1 MLFFRCIINDA
12 KLMQH
17 LFSPGN
23 GSTTFNDCSK
33 SNIWKQLVDK
43 INCTIAP
50 MKSIVPANSLV
61 TECKDSYQGN
71 ITYRAFQ
78 EMFSYFTDSPDK
90 YYCPVHCIQ
99 ISYDIDLDYYY
110 ESTFIYSETD
120 YSDIE
125 NINSFTLVVF
135 YDTLNVKQL
144 IESFDYDL
152 GSFLASA
159 GGNLGLFLG
168 LSCLSILL
176 SFIKLAKKGLS

>member
-1 MLFFRCIINDA
+1 MA
-12 KLMQH
+12 A
-17 LFSPGN
+17 
-23 GSTTFNDCSK
+23 
-33 SNIWKQLVDK
+33 K

-71 ITYRAFQ
+71 ITHWAFQ
-78 EMFSYFTDSPDK
+78 EMFTYFADSPDK
-90 YYCPVHCIQ
+90 YNCPVPCIQ
-99 ISYDIDLDYYY
+99 ISFDIVLDYFYDN
-110 ESTFIYSETD
+110 TWIYSELD
-120 YSDIE
+120 FSDIE
-125 NINSFTLVVF
+125 DINSFTLVVF

-176 SFIKLAKKGLS
+176 SFIKLAKKCLS